1 MNQATAQARI
11 EELTSLINRHNHL
24 YYVVAKPEISD
35 FEFDRLLE
43 ELIQLEKKF
52 PEFLSPE
59 SPSQRVGGTVTKEFR
74 QVVHKY
80 PMLSLGNTY
89 SSEELEDFDQRIR
102 KLIGDGFEY
111 VCELKFDG
119 VAVGLTY
126 ENGKLVRAVT
136 RGDGI
141 QGDDITNNVK
151 TIRSIPLKLE
161 PGDYPE
167 AFEIRGEI
175 FMPRPSFNK
184 INSELYEQ
192 LKEDGYDEDEIAERL
207 LKNPRNAAA
216 GTIKMQD
223 SAVVATRKLDCFLY
237 FIYGDHLP
245 FNNHYD
251 SLKKAREWGFKVCD
265 YYVKS
270 PSLSGVFE
278 FINEWD
284 VHRHDLDFDT
294 DGVVVKVNGYQQQQE
309 LGFTAKSPRWAIA
322 YKFKA
327 ESVATRLL
335 SIDYQVGRTG
345 AITPVANLS
354 PVQLSGT
361 TVKRAS
367 LHNADQIE
375 KLDIRIGDLVFVEK
389 GGEIIPKITGVDLSA
404 RPSDSHPVHYIGKCP
419 ECGTGLVRKENEAL
433 HYCPNESGCPPQ
445 IKGKLNHFISR
456 KAMNIDSLGEGK
468 IDLLFEKGLVRHP
481 ADLYHLKNSDLLG
494 LEKSTEDPETGKIRK
509 VSFREKT
516 VEKILS
522 GIEGSKQ
529 VPFERVL
536 YAIGIRYV
544 GETVAKK
551 LAHHFRDIDSIMDAS
566 FESLHDVPEVGEKIA
581 ASVVQY
587 FEKEEHRQWVRELQ
601 HSGLQ
606 MKVDDKLIPKKVSN
620 SLAGQSFVVSGV
632 FSKFTRDEIKLLIES
647 HGGKIQSGI
656 SSKTSYLVAGDE
668 SGPSKLQKATT
679 LRIPV
684 LSELELE
691 ALISQHESE
700 NQE

>member
-1 MNQATAQARI
+1 MDKVTAKARI
-11 EELTSLINRHNHL
+11 GELIVLIDRHNHL
-24 YYVVAKPEISD
+24 YYVAAKPEIND
-35 FEFDRLLE
+35 FEFDLLLE
-43 ELIQLEKKF
+43 ELIQLEKQF
-52 PEFLSPE
+52 PELLSPD
-59 SPSQRVGGTVTKEFR
+59 SPSQRVGGTITKEFR

-89 SSEELEDFDQRIR
+89 SSEELSEFDQRVR

-126 ENGKLVRAVT
+126 ENGRLVRAVT

-141 QGDDITNNVK
+141 QGDDITSNVK
-151 TIRSIPLKLE
+151 TIGSIPLKLAA
-161 PGDYPE
+161 GDYPDE
-167 AFEIRGEI
+167 FEIRGEI
-175 FMPRPSFNK
+175 FMPRPSFDK
-184 INSELYEQ
+184 INAEIYEQ
-192 LKEDGYDEDEIAERL
+192 LKEDGYEEDEIAERL

-223 SAVVATRKLDCFLY
+223 SKVVASRKLDCFLY
-237 FIYGDHLP
+237 FIYGENLP
-245 FNNHYD
+245 FNNHYE

-265 YYVKS
+265 YFVKS
-270 PSLSGVFE
+270 SSLEGVFE

-284 VHRHDLDFDT
+284 IHRRELKFDT
-294 DGVVVKVNGYQQQQE
+294 DGVVVKVNSYSDQQE

-327 ESVATRLL
+327 ESVATKLL

-375 KLDIRIGDLVFVEK
+375 KLDIRTGDLVYVEK
-389 GGEIIPKITGVDLSA
+389 GGEIIPKITGVDLTK
-404 RPSDSHPVHYIGKCP
+404 RPENSLPVEYISNCP
-419 ECGTGLVRKENEAL
+419 ECGTELIRKENEAL
-433 HYCPNESGCPPQ
+433 HYCPNEAGCPPQ

-468 IDLLFEKGLVRHP
+468 IDLLFEKGLIHHP
-481 ADLYHLKNSDLLG
+481 ADLYHLKHADLLG
-494 LEKSTEDPETGKIRK
+494 LEKATEDPETGKIRK
-509 VSFREKT
+509 VSFREKS

-522 GIEGSKQ
+522 GIDDSKA

-551 LAHHFRDIDSIMDAS
+551 VAHYFRNIDAIIEAS
-566 FESLHDVPEVGEKIA
+566 FEALNEVPEVGEKIA
-581 ASVVQY
+581 ASIRHY
-587 FEKEEHRQWVRELQ
+587 FENSDNRQLVLELINA
-601 HSGLQ
+601 GLQ
-606 MKVDDKLIPKKVSN
+606 MKVDDALIPQKVSN
-620 SLAGQSFVVSGV
+620 NLGGLSFVVSGV
-632 FSKFTRDEIKLLIES
+632 FSKFTRDEIKLMIES

-656 SSKTSYLVAGDE
+656 SAKTSYLVAGSE
-668 SGPSKLQKATT
+668 SGPSKLQKANA
-679 LRIPV
+679 LNIPV
-684 LSELELE
+684 LSETELE
-691 ALISQHESE
+691 TLISNHESA

>member
-1 MNQATAQARI
+1 MDQASVKARI

-24 YYVVAKPEISD
+24 YYVSARPEISD
-35 FEFDRLLE
+35 FEFDKMLE
-43 ELIQLEKKF
+43 ELILLEKQY
-52 PEFLSPE
+52 PEFLSPD
-59 SPSQRVGGTVTKEFR
+59 SPSQRVGGAVTKEFL

-89 SSEELEDFDQRIR
+89 SEEELTDFDQRVR
-102 KLIGDGFEY
+102 KVIGDDFEY

-126 ENGKLVRAVT
+126 ENGRLARAVT
-136 RGDGI
+136 RGDGV

-151 TIRSIPLKLE
+151 TIGSIPLRLP

-167 AFEIRGEI
+167 SFEIRGEI

-184 INSELYEQ
+184 INEELQKQ
-192 LKEDGYDEDEIAERL
+192 LKEDGYDEEEITERL

-223 SAVVATRKLDCFLY
+223 SKLVASRKLDCFLY
-237 FIYGDHLP
+237 FIYGENLP

-251 SLKKAREWGFKVCD
+251 SLKKAKEWGFKVCD
-265 YYVKS
+265 YFVKS
-270 PSLSGVFE
+270 SNLEGVFE
-278 FINEWD
+278 FIREWD
-284 VHRHDLDFDT
+284 VHRHELDFDT
-294 DGVVVKVNGYQQQQE
+294 DGVVIKVNGYHHQQE

-327 ESVATRLL
+327 ESAATRLL

-375 KLDIRIGDLVFVEK
+375 KLDIRIGDMVFVEK
-389 GGEIIPKITGVDLSA
+389 GGEIIPKITAVELNA
-404 RPSDSHPVHYIGKCP
+404 RQGDSSPVSYIRTCP
-419 ECGTGLVRKENEAL
+419 ECGTELVRKENEAL
-433 HYCPNESGCPPQ
+433 HYCPNETGCPPQ

-468 IDLLFEKGLVRHP
+468 IDLLFEKGLVRQP
-481 ADLYHLKNSDLLG
+481 ADLYRLKEEDLLG
-494 LEKSTEDPETGKIRK
+494 LEKSIEDPETGKVRK
-509 VSFREKT
+509 ISFREKT
-516 VEKILS
+516 VAKILA
-522 GIEGSKQ
+522 GIEESKS

-551 LAHHFRDIDSIMDAS
+551 VAHHFRNIESIMQAS
-566 FESLHDVPEVGEKIA
+566 FEALNEVPEVGEKIA
-581 ASVVQY
+581 ASIRQFFDNPANIHLVQELIGAGLTMKTD
-587 FEKEEHRQWVRELQ
+587 EK
-601 HSGLQ
+601 S
-606 MKVDDKLIPKKVSN
+606 IPAKVSN
-620 SLAGQSFVVSGV
+620 RLEGLSFVVSGV
-632 FSKFTRDEIKLLIES
+632 FSKFTRDEIRLLIES

-656 SSKTSYLVAGDE
+656 SAKTSYLVAGGE
-668 SGPSKLQKATT
+668 SGPSKLQKASA
-679 LRIPV
+679 LNIPV
-684 LSELELE
+684 LSETELE
-691 ALISQHESE
+691 ALISNHESA